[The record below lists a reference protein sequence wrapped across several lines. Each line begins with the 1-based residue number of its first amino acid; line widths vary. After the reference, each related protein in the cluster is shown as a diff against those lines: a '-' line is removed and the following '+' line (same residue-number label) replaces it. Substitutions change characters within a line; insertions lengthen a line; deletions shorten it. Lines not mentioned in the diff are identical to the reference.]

1 MTDTF
6 VGTPGSVQ
14 RHIISAEEDRP
25 RTSKPVVPAQLA
37 DNATTADVAEIAY
50 ELWKRNGCQSGSAEA
65 DWLEAEQIVRQRV
78 NLG

>member
-14 RHIISAEEDRP
+14 RHITSEDRLT
-25 RTSKPVVPAQLA
+25 TSKLVVPAQLA

-50 ELWKRNGCQSGSAEA
+50 ELWKRNGCQSGSAEV
-65 DWLEAEQIVRQRV
+65 DWLEAEQIVRERI